1 MSKTR
6 FIGVIALLAVV
17 ILFIAGCSAGP
28 DPVTVAQQ
36 FQEAVNSQ
44 DVDSALELL
53 AEDAVF
59 QVDEAPSRSG
69 KAEIENWLATRA
81 ELNFSLEGSPTA
93 SNSGVTFESCSISSD
108 MWRYFV
114 VNPMSGAC
122 QVTLED
128 GLITEFAVQFDEDS
142 KTRLADSSASTSADL
157 VALWTA
163 LVVLPG
169 VEAYPE
175 EGDIVRNYLQFT
187 DDGSARLA
195 VSLDDLS
202 TAPDSD
208 HPGAR
213 FKWTYEDYVLTI
225 QNDGP
230 ASEGYCLEQDV
241 GTYVIKN
248 VKSVPKNRMQFKLIS
263 DSCEYR
269 GRLLRRVSA
278 PWDPYVP

>member
-17 ILFIAGCSAGP
+17 MLFIAGCSTGP

-36 FQEAVNSQ
+36 FQEAVNSK
-44 DVDSALELL
+44 DIASALQLL

-69 KAEIENWLATRA
+69 KAEIENWLTTRA
-81 ELNFSLEGSPTA
+81 ELNFSLEGSPIA
-93 SNSGVTFESCSISSD
+93 SDSGVTFESCSISSD
-108 MWRYFV
+108 MWRYFA

-142 KTRLADSSASTSADL
+142 KVSLSDSAAATSADL
-157 VALWTA
+157 VGIWTGGA
-163 LVVLPG
+163 PPPG
-169 VEAYPE
+169 GDPHKGEVE
-175 EGDIVRNYLQFT
+175 DFHLQFAE
-187 DDGSARLA
+187 DGSGRLA
-195 VSLDDLS
+195 VSLDDLL

-263 DSCEYR
+263 DSCAFR
-269 GRLLRRVSA
+269 ANTLPRVAA
-278 PWDPYVP
+278 PWNPYVP